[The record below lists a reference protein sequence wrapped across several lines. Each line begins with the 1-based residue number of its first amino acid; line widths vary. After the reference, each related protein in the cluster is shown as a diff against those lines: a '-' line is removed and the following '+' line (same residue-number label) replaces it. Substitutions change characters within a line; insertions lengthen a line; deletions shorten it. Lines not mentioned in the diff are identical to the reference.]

1 MIQIKNIVKN
11 YLSGENQVKAL
22 KNISINFRNNEFV
35 SILGPSGCGKTT
47 LLNIIGGLD
56 KYTSGDIIIN
66 GVSTKEYKD
75 KDWDAYRNHYIG
87 FIFQSYNLINHL
99 NVLENVELALSIA
112 GISKTEKR
120 KRAIKALKEVGLSGQ
135 MKKKPNQLS
144 GGQMQRV
151 AIARAIVN
159 EPKIIL
165 ADEPT
170 GALDSET
177 SVQVMDILKKIS
189 NKYLIIMV
197 THNDKLAEKYSTR
210 IINIL
215 DGELTNDS
223 NPYNPTNDE
232 IYQDKETFVT
242 NQDKKLINK
251 RKNKL
256 KSQMSYFTAFSLS
269 LKNLWSKKWK
279 TIITS
284 LGGSIGIIGIA
295 LILAVSTGMTNYIA
309 NVESDALGNYPIMVS
324 SISVDT
330 SKFTSVTP
338 DSNEEEAV
346 DDDVIIPYDPLKQY
360 LVYGHYNNLSKDFV
374 DYVKNF
380 EQDDVENGSKMLNMI
395 QYDYYVPVKM
405 LTKNGDNISYVNRI
419 NATSIMSG
427 GTSSPLYPM
436 VSNFDFVMEQYD
448 LIYGELPKIEDN
460 EEFSKDMLLVVG
472 KGNKIP
478 ESTLTALGITTSM
491 DTSSNYIN
499 IPFEQIVGKEYKVLF
514 NDDYYT
520 PDSENF
526 DEITKFDKLNVY
538 NPSELNEAYND
549 SSLTMNISG
558 IIRLKDDATTEI
570 LSAGLVYT
578 SEFEK
583 YYAENCANS
592 LIARKQ
598 LDNKAKNDENS
609 YKFLDNYVLYI
620 SELMSGSMGTAGLP
634 LTGFTDVDHINQFLQ
649 SNYGYTLDKDSAF
662 DLGMQQIGISNT
674 PISIKFYPKNFE
686 AKDSIIEMID
696 KYNATVDEEINKI
709 NYSDTTGFITN
720 TLGQLVNIIS
730 YVLIAFAGISL
741 VVSSVMIGILT
752 YTSVVERTKE
762 IGVLRSIGAR
772 KTDISRI
779 FNSETILIGFFAGL
793 LGVVLSWILTFPINA
808 ILKAIIGGAVTT
820 NLATLKF
827 SHSVILVIISTILTA
842 LAGTVP
848 AYIAS
853 KKDPVICLRSE

>member
-808 ILKAIIGGAVTT
+808 ILKAIIGGAAST

-827 SHSVILVIISTILTA
+827 SHSVILVIMSTILTA

>member
-177 SVQVMDILKKIS
+177 SVQVMEILKKIS

-197 THNDKLAEKYSTR
+197 THNDKLAAKYSTR

-215 DGELTNDS
+215 DGELINDS

-232 IYQDKETFVT
+232 IYQDKEAFVT
-242 NQDKKLINK
+242 NQDKKPINK
-251 RKNKL
+251 RKHKL

-793 LGVVLSWILTFPINA
+793 LGVVLSWIFTFPINA

>member
-56 KYTSGDIIIN
+56 KYTSGDIIVN

-232 IYQDKETFVT
+232 IYQDKEAFVT

-256 KSQMSYFTAFSLS
+256 KSQMSYFTAFTLS

-419 NATSIMSG
+419 NATSIISG

-436 VSNFDFVMEQYD
+436 VSNFEFVMEQYD

-779 FNSETILIGFFAGL
+779 FNSETILIGFLAGL

-808 ILKAIIGGAVTT
+808 ILKAIIGGAVST

-827 SHSVILVIISTILTA
+827 SHSVILVIMSTILTA